1 MGKIE
6 KLDWVKV
13 QLTRCCNLKCS
24 FCSQA
29 DFRDA
34 STIDADLFIKNVL
47 EVAKPRLLIFTGGEP
62 LAKYDTLKKLLE
74 YCKEHNI
81 QYRNR
86 HFFKLHSCYW
96 EDCQR
101 VEKFKCCVGKI

>member
-1 MGKIE
+1 MEKIE

-34 STIDADLFIKNVL
+34 STNRCRPF
-47 EVAKPRLLIFTGGEP
+47 
-62 LAKYDTLKKLLE
+62 YKK
-74 YCKEHNI
+74 CFRSRKT
-81 QYRNR
+81 
-86 HFFKLHSCYW
+86 
-96 EDCQR
+96 
-101 VEKFKCCVGKI
+101 

>member
-1 MGKIE
+1 MQKCSWKNNKKDKIRENYGKIE

-13 QLTRCCNLKCS
+13 QLTRCCNLKWS

-47 EVAKPRLLIFTGGEP
+47 EVAKPRFLIFTGGEP
-62 LAKYDTLKKLLE
+62 LAKYDTLKN
-74 YCKEHNI
+74 C
-81 QYRNR
+81 
-86 HFFKLHSCYW
+86 
-96 EDCQR
+96 
-101 VEKFKCCVGKI
+101 